1 MKTVVATLNA
11 KYIHS
16 SLAMR
21 LLYVANKEKQD
32 ICFREFT
39 IKEDVSKIAVE
50 IAALQCDII
59 GLGVYIWNV
68 KQSRQLVCELKRLAP
83 KSIIVLG
90 GPEVSYEPEFFLQNW
105 PVDYIISGEGEFV
118 LGELIT
124 ALKTGE
130 STSSISGL
138 SFAGHI
144 STKTAQADIE
154 KLTSLESPYQL
165 PEDKDHFTHRLIY
178 FETSRGCPYQC
189 QYCLS
194 SLEKGVRYF
203 SPNYIEEN
211 LSYLIRN
218 GAKQIKFLDRT
229 FNLNKARTRRIFDF
243 LIANYRP
250 GLSCQFEVYADM
262 LTDDIIDYLNEKLPT
277 DFFRFEIGIQSV
289 HEPTNAAVKRKQ
301 DIKLLTANIRKLLK
315 GSKVDLHLDLIAGLP
330 HETFDLF
337 VQSFNLVF
345 ALQAKELQLGFLKML
360 RGTGLRNNADKY
372 AYSFD
377 SEAPYQITEN
387 EDISSAELERIQSA
401 EHALDKYW
409 NSGRFQTTLNVI
421 FEEYY
426 KDKGFEFFDELAQF
440 SDANHFPKIGY
451 LLEDLFRNL
460 NDFLESKNIN
470 LSTQLRKDYYSNF
483 RIRPNGY
490 WTQNIDKELKKRLL
504 HQIGEDKDFLQNHQ
518 LTRRII
524 EKQTAIYPL
533 SENEFLLTIFA
544 LEDPK
549 GQHRELI
556 YRLRKLQ

>member
-154 KLTSLESPYQL
+154 KLISLQSPYQL

-243 LIANYRP
+243 LIANHRP
-250 GLSCQFEVYADM
+250 GLSCQFEVYADI

-524 EKQTAIYPL
+524 EKQTAIDPL
-533 SENEFLLTIFA
+533 SENKFLLTIFA